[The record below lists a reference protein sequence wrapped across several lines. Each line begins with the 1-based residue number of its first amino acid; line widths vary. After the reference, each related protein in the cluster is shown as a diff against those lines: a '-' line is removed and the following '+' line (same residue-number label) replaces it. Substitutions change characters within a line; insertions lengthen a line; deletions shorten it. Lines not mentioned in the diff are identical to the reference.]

1 MSPRYPQPPF
11 NNEIEGKIMGNNPL
25 QAQLLKAGLVSK
37 KQVSKVKQEQ
47 YQNRKQNEP
56 VKPAISLAE
65 QAAAAER
72 SRELNRQLAEEKKRH
87 ELQAQ
92 VRQLIETN
100 RLKRDGR
107 GCPYYFAVKGK
118 IDRIFVAEEMAERL
132 SRGLLAIVRSKDGV
146 DVVPAKTALQIAE
159 RDPAAVL
166 VLHDGE
172 KDKEE

>member
-1 MSPRYPQPPF
+1 
-11 NNEIEGKIMGNNPL
+11 MGSNPL

-37 KQVSKVKQEQ
+37 KQVGKVKQEQ
-47 YQNRKQNEP
+47 YQNRKQKEP
-56 VKPAISLAE
+56 VKPAVSLAE

-72 SRELNRQLAEEKKRH
+72 SRELNRQIAEEKRQR
-87 ELQAQ
+87 ELHAQ

-107 GCPYYFAVKGK
+107 GGPYYFVVEEKK

-132 SRGLLAIVRSKDGV
+132 SRGLLAIVRGKDGV
-146 DVVPAKTALQIAE
+146 EVVPAKAAQQIAE

-166 VLHDGE
+166 TLHEPAADGCLPPQPAV
-172 KDKEE
+172 

>member
-1 MSPRYPQPPF
+1 
-11 NNEIEGKIMGNNPL
+11 MGNNPL

-47 YQNRKQNEP
+47 YQNRKQKEP
-56 VKPAISLAE
+56 VTPVLSLAE

-107 GCPYYFAVKGK
+107 GCPYYFPVQDNK

-132 SRGLLAIVRSKDGV
+132 SRGLLAIVRSRDGV
-146 DVVPAKTALQIAE
+146 EVVPVKAAQQIAE

-166 VLHDGE
+166 VLHRAEAAGDAA
-172 KDKEE
+172 EEEVKRA

>member
-1 MSPRYPQPPF
+1 
-11 NNEIEGKIMGNNPL
+11 MGNNLL

-47 YQNRKQNEP
+47 YQNRKQPDAP
-56 VKPAISLAE
+56 VKAPAVPAE
-65 QAAAAER
+65 QAAAER
-72 SRELNRQLAEEKKRH
+72 SRELNRQIAEEKKRH

-107 GCPYYFAVKGK
+107 GGPYYFAGPDRK
-118 IDRIFVAEEMAERL
+118 IDRIFVAEDTAERL
-132 SRGLLAIVRSKDGV
+132 SRGLLAIVQGKDGAEI
-146 DVVPAKTALQIAE
+146 VPVKTARQIAE

-166 VLHDGE
+166 VLHEAGGAEQD
-172 KDKEE
+172 